1 MNRRNLLLWTMGPLL
16 IVSLFEGC
24 RAEKQEARP
33 VVTQAAVDV
42 EELIG
47 HPEKYRGKL
56 KVEGTVTEVVDSAS
70 AFLLGCA
77 DECIAMP
84 VEYHGRLPKRGALV
98 QAAGEVRKG
107 DDGKLIFAAEE
118 VLPK

>member
-1 MNRRNLLLWTMGPLL
+1 MKRRNLLIWTVGLL
-16 IVSLFEGC
+16 LVVSLFLGC
-24 RAEKQEARP
+24 RAERQEAQP
-33 VVTQAAVDV
+33 VGTQAAVDV

-47 HPEKYRGKL
+47 HPEKYHGRL

-77 DECIAMP
+77 DACIAMP
-84 VEYHGRLPKRGALV
+84 VKYHGKLPKRGALV
-98 QAAGEVRKG
+98 QAAGEVKRG